1 MVLNATFN
9 NISVISWRSVL
20 LVEDTGVPWENHWPV
35 TNHRQPVSYNVV
47 SSTPHLSGIQ
57 NCNVSLDR
65 HWLWLKWLNNIINY
79 TSWPTILPIW
89 KLSDQ
94 RPQRSFIYNVKWGG
108 QTEEQMNGKTDKP
121 KNCMLPY
128 YRMWGIK
135 YALDNEFHVNAH
147 FWSAKI
153 KIKNIWLD

>member
-65 HWLWLKWLNNIINY
+65 HWLWLKWLNNQLHIMTNHPTNMKAIRP
-79 TSWPTILPIW
+79 TSTEEFHLQCQVGRTNRRTNEW
-89 KLSDQ
+89 K
-94 RPQRSFIYNVKWGG
+94 NW
-108 QTEEQMNGKTDKP
+108 QTEK
-121 KNCMLPY
+121 L
-128 YRMWGIK
+128 
-135 YALDNEFHVNAH
+135 YAPILSYVGN
-147 FWSAKI
+147 KI
-153 KIKNIWLD
+153 CTGQWVPCECTFLIS